1 MSYLGIVLLY
11 PTILAS
17 TAMGI
22 CNLLAR
28 VATIMSPM
36 VTEVKSPINLL
47 ILFVIVGVAFLAS
60 QCLILP
66 QKEQTFGDN
75 DEKENKSK

>member
-1 MSYLGIVLLY
+1 MGIVLLY

-66 QKEQTFGDN
+66 QKETVDEN
-75 DEKENKSK
+75 DENKSK